1 MKGDIGTILYIVFLI
16 VFSLAGMFRKK
27 KKVEEE
33 ERRKKMMQTQ
43 AEEAGAEE
51 DASSGPEFATG
62 NPLVDALLGAGDK
75 TPFFEEEEETLQE
88 VEENAYAIEQEE
100 EQEPEVFLPPE
111 EEGQSAL
118 ASRQEKKKE
127 TQDKNRIVADQPDWQ
142 KFMDEQNEEE
152 TSEILRDFDPVKA
165 VINSEIM
172 ERKYF

>member
-33 ERRKKMMQTQ
+33 KRRKKMMQAQ
-43 AEEAGAEE
+43 DEEAGAEE
-51 DASSGPEFATG
+51 AASSAPEFATG

-75 TPFFEEEEETLQE
+75 TPFFEEEEETFQE

-100 EQEPEVFLPPE
+100 EPEPEVFLPPE

-127 TQDKNRIVADQPDWQ
+127 TQEKNRIVADQPDWQ

-165 VINSEIM
+165 VIYSEIM